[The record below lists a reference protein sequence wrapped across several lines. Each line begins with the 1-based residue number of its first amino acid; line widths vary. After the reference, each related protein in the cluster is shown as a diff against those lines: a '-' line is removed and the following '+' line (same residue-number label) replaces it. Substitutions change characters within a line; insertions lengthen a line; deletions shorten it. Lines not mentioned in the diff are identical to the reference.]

1 LSERR
6 LALQYAVVRILAQ
19 SDEPDEAVPAILEA
33 ICEHVAWEVG
43 EVWLVDADQAVLRL
57 GGVWHDPALDLA
69 EFEAASQR
77 TTFHRSIG
85 LPGRVWESC
94 RPAWITDVAIDPNF
108 PRSAAAV
115 AAGLHGAFAF
125 PVKSEG
131 AVTGV
136 MAFFS
141 RGVQPPNEDLL
152 AMFEALGSQIGDFLA
167 RKRAEQELK
176 RYSAELERSNKEL
189 QMFASIAS
197 HDLQEPLRVVSGFAA
212 LLERRYKGRL
222 EPKADEFI
230 DYILDGTSRM
240 QQLISDLLNYSRVTT
255 RGNPFTTA
263 ACDKALEK
271 ALANLKTAIEESGA
285 MITAAPL
292 PVVTADESQLVH
304 LFQNLIGNAVKYR
317 RKDET
322 PRIHVGA
329 KKIPESAVHS
339 ALRAP
344 HSEIKNGWMLS
355 VQDNGLG
362 IAPKHFELIF
372 EAFQRLHKREEYPGT
387 GIGLAI
393 CKKIVERHGGRI
405 WVESEIGKGSTFYF
419 TIPER
424 SAMPLS

>member
-1 LSERR
+1 
-6 LALQYAVVRILAQ
+6 
-19 SDEPDEAVPAILEA
+19 
-33 ICEHVAWEVG
+33 
-43 EVWLVDADQAVLRL
+43 
-57 GGVWHDPALDLA
+57 
-69 EFEAASQR
+69 
-77 TTFHRSIG
+77 
-85 LPGRVWESC
+85 
-94 RPAWITDVAIDPNF
+94 
-108 PRSAAAV
+108 
-115 AAGLHGAFAF
+115 
-125 PVKSEG
+125 
-131 AVTGV
+131 
-136 MAFFS
+136 
-141 RGVQPPNEDLL
+141 
-152 AMFEALGSQIGDFLA
+152 
-167 RKRAEQELK
+167 
-176 RYSAELERSNKEL
+176 
-189 QMFASIAS
+189 
-197 HDLQEPLRVVSGFAA
+197 VVSGFAA